1 MLKRSKYRIIFEIF
15 LLEIGRINFNFDS
28 SLKSTHKIFSIFS
41 FVQVTLL
48 SGDKCFLEVGKRV
61 KKNENDCVRIDSF
74 KFKKNN
80 YSLQIIMC
88 CWNLFLETLKANEW
102 FLIIHH
108 DNARQKCLY
117 HFKLC
122 REKFFNLFW
131 PLKISP
137 GNPYGPWVWVTLDAP
152 RRLLDCICGW
162 IKIPFENNSNIYL
175 LSQSLIKK

>member
-80 YSLQIIMC
+80 YSHQIIMC
-88 CWNLFLETLKANEW
+88 CSNLFLETLKANE
-102 FLIIHH
+102 
-108 DNARQKCLY
+108 
-117 HFKLC
+117 
-122 REKFFNLFW
+122 
-131 PLKISP
+131 
-137 GNPYGPWVWVTLDAP
+137 
-152 RRLLDCICGW
+152 
-162 IKIPFENNSNIYL
+162 
-175 LSQSLIKK
+175 